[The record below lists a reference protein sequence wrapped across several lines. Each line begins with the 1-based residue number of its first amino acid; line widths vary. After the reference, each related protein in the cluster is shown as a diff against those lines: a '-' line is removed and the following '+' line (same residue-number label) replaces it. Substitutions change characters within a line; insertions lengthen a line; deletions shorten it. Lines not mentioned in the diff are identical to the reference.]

1 VTPGFV
7 IAPARGAQDMA
18 VVARLLAAYAA
29 SLPVDLGYQDFE
41 GELAGLPGR
50 YAPPRGA
57 ILLASSPDGAP
68 LGCVALRPLEQQR
81 CCEMKR
87 LYVVPEARALGLG
100 RALAGRIVREAERI
114 GYREIRLDTLP
125 SMTSAIA
132 LYRRMGFEPITPYY
146 CGAPE
151 GSLFMALRLVGRVR
165 HADTSRTEAAAY
177 DPCPED

>member
-7 IAPARGAQDMA
+7 IAGARGAEDMA
-18 VVARLLAAYAA
+18 VVARLLKAYAA

-50 YAPPRGA
+50 YAPPGGE
-57 ILLASSPDGAP
+57 ILLASTPGVAP
-68 LGCVALRPLEQQR
+68 LGCVALRPLEEEG

-100 RALAGRIVREAERI
+100 RALAERIVREAARI

-125 SMTSAIA
+125 SMASAIG
-132 LYRRMGFEPITPYY
+132 LYRRMGFRPIAPYY

-151 GSLFMALRLVGRVR
+151 GSLFLALHLAPR
-165 HADTSRTEAAAY
+165 S
-177 DPCPED
+177 

>member
-18 VVARLLAAYAA
+18 VVARLLEAYAA

-50 YAPPRGA
+50 YAPPRGE

-68 LGCVALRPLEQQR
+68 LGCVALRPLEEER

-87 LYVVPEARALGLG
+87 LYVVPDARDLGLG
-100 RALAGRIVREAERI
+100 RALAGQIVREASRI

-125 SMTSAIA
+125 SMASAIR
-132 LYRRMGFEPITPYY
+132 LYRRMGFRPVAPYY
-146 CGAPE
+146 FGAPE
-151 GSLFMALRLVGRVR
+151 GSLFLALRLLRR
-165 HADTSRTEAAAY
+165 SRRADTSRAGAQAY
-177 DPCPED
+177 DPRPDD